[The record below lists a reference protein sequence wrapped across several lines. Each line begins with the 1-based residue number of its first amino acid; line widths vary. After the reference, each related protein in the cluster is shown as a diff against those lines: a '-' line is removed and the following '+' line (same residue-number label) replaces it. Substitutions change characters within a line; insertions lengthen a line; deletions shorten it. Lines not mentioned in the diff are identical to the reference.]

1 MSNDNTFIIDAV
13 AHPYNFREDNHG
25 DSSFAQVAASSTSE
39 LAWALVAAAHEPAYS
54 LPRGAYLSDWT
65 VEDTAAM
72 LFKESLTDVSVCHH
86 LPIYAY
92 KDGLVSMEK
101 TAEAVEKYPTRFI
114 GAYAGIDPLHGK
126 EALRAL
132 ERQLDMYGGKTIGV
146 KMYPTS
152 WANDTVRNWRMD
164 DAEVTFPILEKAA
177 ENGIKVT
184 AVHKSIPIGP
194 VPGDEYAPGD
204 VAGAATHFPD
214 MNFEVVHAG
223 LSHVEETAWLMA
235 RYPNIYINLEIW
247 NIVLLRRPRLFA
259 KMMLDL
265 LSVGGEYVLD
275 RLVWGTGTILHHPR
289 PTIEAFLDFEFP
301 EDLLEQAGFLGP
313 IPQITM
319 EHKKKILADNY
330 ARMHG
335 LDVEQL
341 QRNIGT
347 DQFTRDTGELPAPYS
362 TTSKWDEIRQHQ
374 QAGEMAATT
383 PPGV

>member
-1 MSNDNTFIIDAV
+1 MSNDTPFIIDAV

-25 DSSFAQVAASSTSE
+25 ESAFAQVAAASTSE
-39 LAWALVAAAHEPAYS
+39 LAWALVASAPDPAYL
-54 LPRGAYLSDWT
+54 LPREAYLSDWT
-65 VEDTAAM
+65 VEDTASM
-72 LFKESLTDVSVCHH
+72 LFRESLTDVSVCHH

-92 KDGLVSMEK
+92 KDGLVSIEK
-101 TAEAVEKYPTRFI
+101 TAEAVEKYPNRFI
-114 GAYAGIDPLHGK
+114 GAYAGVDPLHGK
-126 EALRAL
+126 EALRSL
-132 ERQLDMYGGKTIGV
+132 ERQIDMYGNKTIGV

-152 WANDTVRNWRMD
+152 WTNDTVRNWRMD
-164 DAEVTFPILEKAA
+164 DPEVTFPILEKAA
-177 ENGIKVT
+177 EHGIKVA

-247 NIVLLRRPRLFA
+247 NIVLLRRPRVFA
-259 KMMLDL
+259 KLLLDL
-265 LSVGGEYVLD
+265 LSVGGEYILD
-275 RLVWGTGTILHHPR
+275 RLMWGTGTVLHHPR

-301 EDLLEQAGFLGP
+301 QDLLDEAGLLGP
-313 IPQITM
+313 IPQLTM

-335 LDVEQL
+335 LDVDQL
-341 QRNIGT
+341 QRNVGT
-347 DQFTRDTGELPAPYS
+347 DQFTRQQGDLPAPYS
-362 TTSKWDEIRQHQ
+362 TTSKWELIQKAQ
-374 QAGEMAATT
+374 VNA
-383 PPGV
+383 

>member
-1 MSNDNTFIIDAV
+1 MPDDTSIIIDAV
-13 AHPYNFREDNHG
+13 AHPYNFREDNYG

-39 LAWALVAAAHEPAYS
+39 LAWALVAAAPDPAYS
-54 LPRGAYLSDWT
+54 LPRSAYLSDWS
-65 VEDTAAM
+65 VDDTAAM

-92 KDGLVSMEK
+92 KDGLCSMEK
-101 TAEAVEKYPTRFI
+101 TAEAVEKYPNRFI

-126 EALRAL
+126 EALRSL
-132 ERQLDMYGGKTIGV
+132 ERQLEMYGGKTIGV

-204 VAGAATHFPD
+204 VAGAATHFPE

-223 LSHVEETAWLMA
+223 ISHTEETAWLMA

-247 NIVLLRRPRLFA
+247 NIVLLRRPRVFA
-259 KMMLDL
+259 KLMLDL
-265 LSVGGEYVLD
+265 LSIGGEYILD

-301 EDLLEQAGFLGP
+301 QDLLDEAGLLGP
-313 IPQITM
+313 IPQLTM

-330 ARMHG
+330 ATMHG
-335 LDVEQL
+335 LDVNQI
-341 QRNIGT
+341 RNNVGT
-347 DQFTRDTGELPAPYS
+347 DKFTREPGELPAPYS
-362 TTSKWDEIRQHQ
+362 TTSKWEEIRQHQ
-374 QAGEMAATT
+374 QVNA
-383 PPGV
+383 

>member
-1 MSNDNTFIIDAV
+1 MSNDTPFIIDAV
-13 AHPYNFREDNHG
+13 AHPYNFREDNYG
-25 DSSFAQVAASSTSE
+25 DSSYAQLGASSTAE
-39 LAWALVAAAHEPAYS
+39 LAWALVAAAPDPSYT
-54 LPRGAYLSDWT
+54 LPRSAYLSDWS
-65 VEDTAAM
+65 VDDTAAM

-101 TAEAVEKYPTRFI
+101 TAEAVEKYPNRFI

-126 EALRAL
+126 EALRSL
-132 ERQLDMYGGKTIGV
+132 ERQLEMYGDKTIGV

-223 LSHVEETAWLMA
+223 ISHVEETAWLMA
-235 RYPNIYINLEIW
+235 RYPNININLEIW
-247 NIVLLRRPRLFA
+247 NIVLLRRPRVFA
-259 KMMLDL
+259 KLILDL
-265 LSVGGEYVLD
+265 LSVGGAYVLD
-275 RLVWGTGTILHHPR
+275 RMVWGTGTILHHPR

-301 EDLLEQAGFLGP
+301 EDLLEQAGLLGP

-319 EHKKKILADNY
+319 EQKKKILADNY
-330 ARMHG
+330 ATMHG
-335 LDVEQL
+335 LDLDQIKKNV
-341 QRNIGT
+341 GT
-347 DQFTRDTGELPAPYS
+347 DKFTREPGELPAPYS
-362 TTSKWDEIRQHQ
+362 TTSKWEEIRQAQ
-374 QAGEMAATT
+374 QVNA
-383 PPGV
+383 